1 MTRRARHAWMGL
13 AACALLASCSINE
26 SFVDGYGEDPNLPTD
41 APTEK
46 VFIAGQVGAIVFHEG
61 YAARIA
67 NMWSQHFVT
76 DENQYLTI
84 YNYAVTA
91 QDFDPIW
98 SVAYVRALANLRIA
112 QAKARQ
118 DGGKENLVAVAQINE
133 ALLMGTLAALFGDVP
148 NREATDDLVSDPVFE
163 PQADVYQS
171 AIALLDEAIRALTDM
186 PRNLS
191 GGIDIYSLAG
201 SATRWIKVAHTL
213 RARFYLHLSG
223 QDPAHLQSVVD
234 AAAMGIDEETGR
246 GDLRILHGTVVNE
259 DVNLWSA
266 FTSDRAWLFA
276 EGGHA
281 MALLERRGN
290 SKTDEASRISRLFV
304 AGLKFPNIRSG
315 GAFTPSSPFP
325 LVTFVENQLMRAEA
339 LARLGSDAE
348 ALAALNLAREGNRRI
363 HGGTYDALT
372 LQDFASG
379 EYSGTTLIQEI
390 LDETYLTYISSI
402 EAFNF
407 VRRVDYPLAPVR
419 GNTIPQ
425 RFLYANT
432 EINANSNTPQPIP
445 SLTEPT
451 PVNQ

>member
-1 MTRRARHAWMGL
+1 MMRIKTTVAASLVACLML
-13 AACALLASCSINE
+13 AACSINE
-26 SFVDGYGEDPNLPTD
+26 SFVDGFDQDPNLPTD

-84 YNYAVTA
+84 YNYGVTA

-98 SVAYVRALANLRIA
+98 SVAYVRALANLRVA
-112 QAKARQ
+112 QAKAAA

-133 ALLMGTLAALFGDVP
+133 ALLMGTVAALFGDVP
-148 NREATDDLVSDPVFE
+148 YREAADDQINDPVFE
-163 PQADVYQS
+163 SQLRVYEQVL
-171 AIALLDEAIRALTDM
+171 ALLDDAIEELAGS

-191 GGIDIYSLAG
+191 GGVDIYSFAG
-201 SATRWIKVAHTL
+201 RAGRWVKAAYTL
-213 RARFYLHLSG
+213 KARFHMHMSG
-223 QDPAHLQSVVD
+223 VDPSNLQRVID
-234 AAAMGIDEETGR
+234 ATSLGIDEAGGR

-281 MALLERRGN
+281 LTLLNQRNN
-290 SKTDEASRISRLFV
+290 SKTDESGRISQLFV
-304 AGLKFPNIRSG
+304 AGLKFPNITR
-315 GAFTPSSPFP
+315 GAFKPDSPFP
-325 LVTFVENQLMRAEA
+325 LVTYVENQLLRAEA
-339 LARLGSDAE
+339 FARLGNDADALE
-348 ALAALNLAREGNRRI
+348 ALNRARAANKTVY
-363 HGGTYDALT
+363 GGPYDALSM
-372 LQDFASG
+372 QDFATG
-379 EYSGTTLIQEI
+379 EYAGKTLLQEI
-390 LDETYLTYISSI
+390 LDETYLAYIASI

-407 VRRVDYPLAPVR
+407 VRRVDYPITPVTGSR
-419 GNTIPQ
+419 IPQ

-432 EINANSNTPQPIP
+432 EINANSNAPQPIP
-445 SLTEPT
+445 ALMDPT

>member
-1 MTRRARHAWMGL
+1 MTKKAVHAWMGL

-118 DGGKENLVAVAQINE
+118 DGGKENLVAIAQINE

-163 PQADVYQS
+163 PQAGVYAD
-171 AIALLDEAIRALTDM
+171 AIALLDEAIATLTDS

-223 QDPAHLQSVVD
+223 QDASKLQNVVD
-234 AAAMGIDEETGR
+234 ATAMGIDEETGR

-290 SKTDEASRISRLFV
+290 SKTDEASRISRLFRGRPQV
-304 AGLKFPNIRSG
+304 SEHPKRRRLYAQFPVSAGHVRRKPADACRS
-315 GAFTPSSPFP
+315 ARP
-325 LVTFVENQLMRAEA
+325 AWK
-339 LARLGSDAE
+339 RLGSARCAE
-348 ALAALNLAREGNRRI
+348 PGREKATGAFMEARLMPSRSRTLLRASTPAQRSSRKSWMRR
-363 HGGTYDALT
+363 T
-372 LQDFASG
+372 S
-379 EYSGTTLIQEI
+379 
-390 LDETYLTYISSI
+390 
-402 EAFNF
+402 
-407 VRRVDYPLAPVR
+407 
-419 GNTIPQ
+419 
-425 RFLYANT
+425 
-432 EINANSNTPQPIP
+432 
-445 SLTEPT
+445 PT
-451 PVNQ
+451 FPP